1 MNFGI
6 DLMYCFDKFYIQSRK
21 VNWTESVK
29 KPVINKQITQS
40 NVPQTYLAKEPVW
53 T

>member
-1 MNFGI
+1 
-6 DLMYCFDKFYIQSRK
+6 
-21 VNWTESVK
+21 VK

-53 T
+53 TWNIQTEIKRGLENKIAK